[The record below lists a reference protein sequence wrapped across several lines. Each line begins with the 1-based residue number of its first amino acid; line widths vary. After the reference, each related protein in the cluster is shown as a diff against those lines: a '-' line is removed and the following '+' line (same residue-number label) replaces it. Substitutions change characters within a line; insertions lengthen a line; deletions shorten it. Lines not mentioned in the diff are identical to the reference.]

1 MLFFFLFGF
10 YVIQNYLC
18 DEYTRSETNQ
28 PADIYCFFPN
38 LCVVVTKSNFKYLKN
53 KTFKTCM
60 CFPDQVCLTAHSYH
74 FDLIKGDFIPK
85 GQSKE
90 M

>member
-1 MLFFFLFGF
+1 
-10 YVIQNYLC
+10 
-18 DEYTRSETNQ
+18 
-28 PADIYCFFPN
+28 
-38 LCVVVTKSNFKYLKN
+38 
-53 KTFKTCM
+53 M
-60 CFPDQVCLTAHSYH
+60 CFPDKVCITAHSYH